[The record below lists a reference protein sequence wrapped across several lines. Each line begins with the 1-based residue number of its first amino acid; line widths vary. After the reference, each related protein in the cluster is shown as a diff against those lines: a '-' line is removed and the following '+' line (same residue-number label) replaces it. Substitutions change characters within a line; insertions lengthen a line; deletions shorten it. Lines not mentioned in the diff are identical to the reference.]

1 MDDRAVLDGTTRKIA
16 TDFRGH
22 VRELEFLIN
31 QQDEEFRKINEIE
44 KQKYNNSNST
54 NLPNSQNQ
62 RNNFLVN

>member
-44 KQKYNNSNST
+44 K
-54 NLPNSQNQ
+54 
-62 RNNFLVN
+62 